1 MDNYNSRGNLKDMIQ
16 TLSPREAAQRIGEGH
31 LEVIDVREAQEWC
44 SGHIAGARWVPLAL
58 LRANPASALPRD
70 GVLFVCA
77 AGVRSEAA
85 ARVALSTGLR
95 DVYNL
100 SGGTRAWSREGLPL
114 EHEEV
119 VTAAE

>member
-1 MDNYNSRGNLKDMIQ
+1 MIQ
-16 TLSPREAAQRIGEGH
+16 TLSPREAAERIDEGR
-31 LEVIDVREAQEWC
+31 LDVIDVREAQEWC

-58 LRANPASALPRD
+58 LRANPAAALPRD

-85 ARVALSTGLR
+85 ARVALSAGLR
-95 DVYNL
+95 AVFNL
-100 SGGTRAWSREGLPL
+100 SGGTRAWSRAGLPL
-114 EHEEV
+114 ELEEV